1 MQPNWQQL
9 YNWGFSVFGLPHGS
23 KDATWPWR
31 KYQSER
37 CSEYALEAWQQA
49 GANAAIATGKVS
61 GVFILDIDSD
71 IGEAKVAELGV
82 PITPTVQSSK
92 GRHLYFKWP
101 GFAVRNA
108 RILDK
113 TCDIKGDGGC
123 ANAAGSLHPSGVHYT
138 WLLTPDQVQFADAPE
153 WLLELAKKPPEPEYT
168 ALPVT
173 FASNDA
179 YAQAALNDE
188 LDILRNTSEGGRDV
202 QLNLSAFALGQLVAG
217 GLLDAEEVRQSL
229 YYAAAQTGLPHKQI
243 ISTMR
248 SGLTAG
254 QRKPRGAP
262 EPECEILQTRITVSK
277 PTATMPTQCTS
288 EPVQRLEPPEA
299 TKVPT
304 DGLTGVLAQLVEH
317 LNSVARKQQPVLALG
332 ASLCVLGAL
341 IGRNYKTD
349 YRSNLYVVGIAGSGE
364 GKNDAKRELKQ
375 LLISAGLG
383 HYIGPDRVA
392 SASGLLDHVRVR
404 PSTLLFMDEFGHT
417 LSRLTDKNASQH
429 VSEILH
435 TMTDLYT
442 TSDGIHSGT
451 AYSMSGKIGE
461 PPAPIDQPNL
471 SIYGIC
477 TPDQF
482 WSAMTSKELVD
493 GSVARMLI
501 MHGCENPPRNKSRLR
516 DVDTILLQQRLQVI
530 AQRGESKQGNL
541 NGVTSSMQ
549 TACKL
554 RDVPVSANA
563 QNRLDDYYD
572 ALIEQAH
579 KNKFAPLLHR
589 RNEMVGKLALIL
601 AVSDN
606 AYEPRVTLAHVDWSI
621 RLVDHCSEQFIQ
633 SIKNHVADN
642 HTEANH
648 KRVLKVIRDA
658 GVNGL
663 TGGDFARR
671 TQWLTK
677 RERSDIL
684 DSLVEAG
691 QATRVVSAASGTR
704 GGRPSFVI
712 VAVG

>member
-9 YNWGFSVFGLPHGS
+9 YGWGFSVFALQRGS
-23 KDATWPWR
+23 KAAGPWSR
-31 KYQSER
+31 YQTER
-37 CSEYALEAWQQA
+37 CSEAELASWSN
-49 GANAAIATGKVS
+49 GDHNVAIATGRVS
-61 GVFILDIDSD
+61 GVIVLDIDSEA
-71 IGEAKVAELGV
+71 GELEAEQRGL
-82 PITPTVQSSK
+82 PLTPTVATAK

-101 GFAVRNA
+101 GFQVRNFA
-108 RILDK
+108 GKLPGLDLR
-113 TCDIKGDGGC
+113 GDGGYVLG
-123 ANAAGSLHPSGVHYT
+123 AGSLHPSGAHYE
-138 WLLTPDQVQFADAPE
+138 WLLTPDQVPFADAPE
-153 WLLELAKKPPEPEYT
+153 WLLDLCKPQQ
-168 ALPVT
+168 APVLVQM
-173 FASNDA
+173 APINYVHNDA
-179 YAQAALNDE
+179 YVQAAFDGELNK
-188 LDILRNTSEGGRDV
+188 LRSATEGNRNN
-202 QLNLSAFALGQLVAG
+202 QLNKSAFALGQFVGSGVLPYEQVTQALYQAAREI
-217 GLLDAEEVRQSL
+217 GLTHIETINS
-229 YYAAAQTGLPHKQI
+229 
-243 ISTMR
+243 MR
-248 SGLTAG
+248 SGITDG
-254 QRKPRGAP
+254 QLQPRVP
-262 EPECEILQTRITVSK
+262 PHPECEILQTSIGVSRQ
-277 PTATMPTQCTS
+277 TATMPLQCTS
-288 EPVQRLEPPEA
+288 EPAGELQAPEA
-299 TKVPT
+299 TPVPT

-332 ASLCVLGAL
+332 ASLCVLGTL

-375 LLISAGLG
+375 LLIKAGLG

-516 DVDTILLQQRLQVI
+516 DVDTSLLQQRLQVI

-642 HTEANH
+642 QTEAHH
-648 KRVLKVIRDA
+648 KRVLAVIRDA
-658 GVNGL
+658 GPGGL
-663 TGGDFARR
+663 SGREFYRR

-677 RERSDIL
+677 RERADIL
-684 DSLVEAG
+684 ESLAEAG
-691 QATRVVSAASGTR
+691 QVARTVAATGAN
-704 GGRPSFVI
+704 GGRPGFT
-712 VAVG
+712 VAAV